1 MPRSTSLFARR
12 RKFLVGLPLMLMLGG
27 FASRAEADYLVSN
40 LTSTQGFNKYSGFNV
55 IGPKAVTGM
64 GYAIGVRFTMS
75 GTQSMAFDSAQ
86 LALAY
91 RGGTNALDISL
102 RTDQNGIPGGSAL
115 ETIQITNIDAYPG
128 IVNVNSATHPILSA
142 GVSYWLVATYGA
154 ANTNFAWLFNSLG
167 GVGSSAY
174 RPDSLITQ
182 GAWIASPTLTDAA
195 YSISGSAAP
204 VAVAAALGAVDSP
217 SSGVLTAIAGL
228 GLLSGHRFQRR
239 RAIHRAVTA

>member
-12 RKFLVGLPLMLMLGG
+12 RNLLVGLPLMLMLGG

-40 LTSTQGFNKYSGFNV
+40 LTSTLGFNALSGFNL
-55 IGPKAVTGM
+55 IGPKAVTQT
-64 GYAIGVRFTMS
+64 GYAIGVRFTIS
-75 GTQSMAFDSAQ
+75 GAQSMAFDSAQ

-115 ETIQITNIDAYPG
+115 ETIQITKINADPG
-128 IVNVNSATHPILSA
+128 IVTVNSALHPILSA

-154 ANTNFAWLFNSLG
+154 ANTNIAWLFNSQG
-167 GVGSSAY
+167 RVGLAAY
-174 RPDSLITQ
+174 RADTLTAQ
-182 GAWIASPTLTDAA
+182 GNWVSAPTLTDAA
-195 YSISGSAAP
+195 YSISGSAVP
-204 VAVAAALGAVDSP
+204 VAVGVVDAP

-228 GLLSGHRFQRR
+228 GLLSGHQFQRR
-239 RAIHRAVTA
+239 RAIRRTITA